1 MFSIRSLKVADTVS
15 DDNVRGGV
23 SRVTA
28 SCFVMII
35 AQSAATSG
43 AFALR
48 YHDSVDEDA
57 DILGLGCYT
66 PSPNSYNAVATIRP
80 VASTNQRSLAN
91 GLPLSLAIN
100 QSATR
105 VGGKGPKL
113 AAGTLPTE
121 CRLSA

>member
-1 MFSIRSLKVADTVS
+1 MFSIRSLNVGDTVS

-23 SRVTA
+23 SRTTA

-57 DILGLGCYT
+57 DILRLGCCTLGYM
-66 PSPNSYNAVATIRP
+66 P
-80 VASTNQRSLAN
+80 VRD
-91 GLPLSLAIN
+91 G
-100 QSATR
+100 R
-105 VGGKGPKL
+105 
-113 AAGTLPTE
+113 AADAHDVLD
-121 CRLSA
+121 